1 MYEISYEF
9 YDLESYE
16 KNEKAILKI
25 ATACGVDFVGVDD
38 FSYPETGTAYLD
50 FGWKTPPTPELREF
64 VAHGISPL
72 LHLAK
77 KTA

>member
-1 MYEISYEF
+1 MYEISYKF
-9 YDLESYE
+9 YDLDSYE

-38 FSYPETGTAYLD
+38 SLYLETGTAYLD
-50 FGWKTPPTPELREF
+50 FGWKIPPTPELRRF
-64 VAHGISPL
+64 VAQGVSPL
-72 LHLAK
+72 LHLAQ